1 MDYRKRKELD
11 KNNMMT
17 GVEAVHYIINNLKV
31 NWRYAYKML
40 HILRLN
46 GTPVKNNGINGKG
59 RKYYYP
65 KNAVI
70 DFCLTERRSRR
81 GKQEV

>member
-1 MDYRKRKELD
+1 MDYKKRKELD

-17 GVEAVHYIINNLKV
+17 GVEAVHYIIRNLRVDWK
-31 NWRYAYKML
+31 YAHSML

-46 GTPVKNNGINGKG
+46 GTPIKDNGICGKG

-65 KNAVI
+65 KWAVVR
-70 DFCLTERRSRR
+70 FCIAERRFRQEL
-81 GKQEV
+81 KQ